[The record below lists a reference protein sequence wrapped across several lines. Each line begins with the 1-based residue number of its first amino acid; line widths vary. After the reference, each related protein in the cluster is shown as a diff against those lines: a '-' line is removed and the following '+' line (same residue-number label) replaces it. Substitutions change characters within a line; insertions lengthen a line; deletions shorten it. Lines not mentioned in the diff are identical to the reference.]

1 MAHLGLGRFVPSR
14 ELVRRLLELPCEGRK
29 QGRGWRDISFKIAGH

>member
-1 MAHLGLGRFVPSR
+1 M
-14 ELVRRLLELPCEGRK
+14 LELPYEGRK